1 MDKYFSAYEVYK
13 EGKSLNQVAV
23 IFKVTRQCVYK
34 AFVARKLKM
43 RSTKPQE
50 VQYFDGKKFTK
61 RSSGY
66 FSLTTGKRTLMHRYV
81 WEFFNGKIP
90 DGFDIHHI
98 DETRDNNSIENLE
111 CLSKSMHTK
120 KYSPHNNQFT
130 KGRKRDP
137 HRAI

>member
-50 VQYFDGKKFTK
+50 VQYFDGKKFTEWMGWNNVAHCEWK
-61 RSSGY
+61 PFNQRILKMGG
-66 FSLTTGKRTLMHRYV
+66 FSLAAHYWQTYATCEIKEFNKRILNYY
-81 WEFFNGKIP
+81 W
-90 DGFDIHHI
+90 
-98 DETRDNNSIENLE
+98 L
-111 CLSKSMHTK
+111 
-120 KYSPHNNQFT
+120 
-130 KGRKRDP
+130 
-137 HRAI
+137 